1 MRRRSAAL
9 LASGALAVGALV
21 LPSIQEHASHGN
33 ARILG
38 VSVNGDNP
46 VVLGPT
52 GSSGIVFSI
61 TAEDDSGIRSVDQV
75 GLWGPNNAVL
85 PASSTHC
92 TAKTAKIS
100 VCTGTSSVD
109 VAKKQIFDDM
119 AGQWYVQA
127 TVHGRDGDELTEEK
141 AGKFSIKKDGQLIEY
156 GAPPTAPKGSMITIG
171 GQFKQPQWDT
181 ASWQLSPHQRIAVE
195 FCAKED
201 CSTHAT
207 TVATAVT
214 GADGMI
220 TATVRATV
228 TGNYTLIYAGK
239 FWAEP
244 VRSTSAQVI
253 VG

>member
-21 LPSIQEHASHGN
+21 LPSIQQHESHGD
-33 ARILG
+33 AKILG

-52 GSSGIVFSI
+52 DSSDIVFSI
-61 TAEDDSGIRSVDQV
+61 TAEDDSGIRSVDRV

-85 PASSTHC
+85 RASATRC
-92 TAKTAKIS
+92 VAKTAQIS

-127 TVHGRDGDELTEEK
+127 TVHARNGDQLTEER
-141 AGKFSIKKDGQLIEY
+141 AGAFAIKKDGQLIEY
-156 GAPPTAPKGSMITIG
+156 GAPHTAEKGSMITIG
-171 GQFKQPQWDT
+171 GQLKQPDWNSGVWVPSANQT
-181 ASWQLSPHQRIAVE
+181 IAVQ
-195 FCAKED
+195 FCVRT
-201 CSTHAT
+201 CTHET
-207 TVATAVT
+207 TVATVT
-214 GADGMI
+214 TDVSGI
-220 TATVRATV
+220 VTASVRATV
-228 TGNYTLIYAGK
+228 TGLYTLTYPGK

-244 VRSTSAQVI
+244 VQSTPAQVI
-253 VG
+253 VD

>member
-33 ARILG
+33 AKVLG

-52 GSSGIVFSI
+52 GSSDITFSI

-92 TAKTAKIS
+92 VAKTAKIS

-109 VAKKQIFDDM
+109 VAKKQIFDDN

-127 TVHGRDGDELTEEK
+127 TVHGRDGDELTEER

-156 GAPPTAPKGSMITIG
+156 GAPHTAAKGEMITIG
-171 GQFKQPQWDT
+171 GQFKQPRWDSG
-181 ASWQLSPHQRIAVE
+181 AWVLSPNQRITVE
-195 FCAKED
+195 FCAKD
-201 CSTHAT
+201 CTHAT

-214 GADGMI
+214 DADGMI
-220 TATVRATV
+220 TARVRASV
-228 TGNYTLIYAGK
+228 TGLYTLKYAGK

-244 VRSTSAQVI
+244 VQSMSAQVT